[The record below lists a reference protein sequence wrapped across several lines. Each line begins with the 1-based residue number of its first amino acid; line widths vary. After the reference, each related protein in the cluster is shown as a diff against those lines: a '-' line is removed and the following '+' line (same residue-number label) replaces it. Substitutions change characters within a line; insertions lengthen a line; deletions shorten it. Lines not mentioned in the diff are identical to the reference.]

1 MAFIELV
8 EPAQAEG
15 PLKAI
20 YEAIMQTRGGRLPPP
35 FKAASL
41 HPQAVQALEEL
52 NRAVTFGGS
61 TLGRR
66 KEELIATLVS
76 RLNDCDY

>member
-1 MAFIELV
+1 MAFIQLV
-8 EPAQAEG
+8 EPAEAQGE
-15 PLKAI
+15 LKTI
-20 YEAIMQTRGGRLPPP
+20 YEAIQQSRGRVAPP
-35 FKAASL
+35 FKAVSL
-41 HPQAVQALEEL
+41 HPQALQALEAL

-66 KEELIATLVS
+66 REELIATLVS